1 MTKDSPRPPV
11 ARRSFLAGLG
21 ATAALVGVGA
31 PGAAARP
38 LQGGGWQPARHEQ
51 DDWLEQM
58 PGQHRFFLDTLTATG
73 AGEGIGFAHN
83 YLVANESGYGL
94 SSGQLAVVLCL
105 RHFATAFAFTDAIWA
120 KYGAIMAK
128 EISFVDPKTSKAP
141 TANLYRS
148 ADYGMSLPNWGTT
161 LDDLIGQGV
170 HFAVCDMATHYFAG
184 VVAKQKGITAEEAYT
199 ELKAG
204 AIPNC
209 HFVAA
214 GIVAVNRAQE
224 RGYSTAYVG

>member
-1 MTKDSPRPPV
+1 MTNDSSRPPV

-31 PGAAARP
+31 PGATASP
-38 LQGGGWQPARHEQ
+38 LQGGGWQAARHEQ
-51 DDWLEQM
+51 DDWLDAL
-58 PGQHRFFLDTLTATG
+58 PGQHRFFLDTLTGSG
-73 AGEGIGFAHN
+73 AGEGIGFANN
-83 YLVANESGYGL
+83 YLLANKSGYGL

-120 KYGAIMAK
+120 KHGSIMAK
-128 EISFVDPKTSKAP
+128 EISFVDPKTNKAP
-141 TANLYRS
+141 TANLYR
-148 ADYGMSLPNWGTT
+148 ATGYGTSLPNWGTT

-170 HFAVCDMATHYFAG
+170 HFAVCDMATKSTG
-184 VVAKQKGITAEEAYT
+184 GTPEEVYA
-199 ELKAG
+199 ELKSN

-209 HFVAA
+209 HFVSA

-224 RGYSTAYVG
+224 RGYSIAYVG